1 MRRTQVISCE
11 SVQNLTGFA
20 AFAANDKFAL
30 SYYVVLGMGFSMR
43 RNDIVHFGLMLTAL
57 AAAYLL
63 PFELLLLSYAIL
75 GPAHYF
81 TEISW
86 LHDRG
91 YYLPHRGLAAAVVAV
106 TFGAMFVATP
116 YWSGVLLWSLF
127 AGCAILATA
136 TDPRRIMLF
145 GVLAAALTL
154 ALIAADDVPF
164 AIVGVLLPTFVHV
177 CIFTLVFMMLGAVR
191 ANSPVQLA
199 LVGLYL
205 AALLVIVIVPPWAGT
220 VIPALARIG
229 RENFGSVA
237 PALGSLIGMPDL
249 EFGGRITGLL
259 SFVYT
264 YHYLNWFIKADVIRW
279 AAIPLP
285 RLIGIALVS
294 AASTALYFYNY
305 DIGIVVLLAV
315 SLAHVLLEFPLNAL
329 SMRDLGR
336 MALRTTKPAAA

>member
-1 MRRTQVISCE
+1 MPP
-11 SVQNLTGFA
+11 TG
-20 AFAANDKFAL
+20 
-30 SYYVVLGMGFSMR
+30 GFSMR
-43 RNDIVHFGLMLTAL
+43 RNDIAHLGLMLAAL
-57 AAAYLL
+57 AAAYVL

-91 YYLPHRGLAAAVVAV
+91 YYLPHRGLAAVLAAVA
-106 TFGAMFVATP
+106 FGAMFIAEP
-116 YWSGVLLWSLF
+116 YWSGVLLWSVF
-127 AGCAILATA
+127 AACAILAT
-136 TDPRRIMLF
+136 TKEPRRIVMY
-145 GVLAAALTL
+145 GTLAAALTL
-154 ALIAADDVPF
+154 AMVVAEVPF
-164 AIVGVLLPTFVHV
+164 AIAGALLPTFIHV
-177 CIFTLVFMMLGAVR
+177 SLFTLVFMTLGAVR
-191 ANSPVQLA
+191 ASSPAQFA

-205 AALLVIVIVPPWAGT
+205 AALLLIVIVPPWAGT

-237 PALGSLIGMPDL
+237 PALGSLFGMPNL

-279 AAIPLP
+279 AAVPRP
-285 RLIGIALVS
+285 RLIGIVAAS
-294 AASTALYFYNY
+294 AASTALYFCNY
-305 DIGIVVLLAV
+305 EIGILVLLV
-315 SLAHVLLEFPLNAL
+315 ISLMHVLLEFPLNAI

-336 MALRTTKPAAA
+336 AALRLPKPAAA